1 MNIYPGEGLGIGTAI
16 LGNAVGQEYPA
27 GTVISLCKL
36 FGTLLTPEGNPVGS
50 ASSTLANNTDGTTAL
65 VSNWKGVTVT
75 ATLSTAQYLAGKVI
89 TTERVSTES
98 NEYGYFELHIVQGLT
113 ANVTCPAFGKSV
125 AVNTTGLD
133 SVDISSYFV

>member
-1 MNIYPGEGLGIGTAI
+1 MNVYPGEGLGIGTAI
-16 LGNAVGQEYPA
+16 LGNALGQEYPA
-27 GTVISLCKL
+27 GTVIALCKV
-36 FGTLLTPEGNPVGS
+36 FGTLLTPVGDPVGS
-50 ASSTLANNTDGTTAL
+50 ANSKLTNNTDGTTTL
-65 VSNWKGVTVT
+65 VDTWKGVTVT

-89 TTERVSTES
+89 TTERVSVES

-113 ANVTCPAFGKSV
+113 ANLSCPIFGKSV